1 MLPAGVIDEDL
12 AHQLRRHRKKVRPV
26 LQRQPVHIHQ
36 SQVDLMHERRR
47 LKGVPGLFTLE
58 MAARHAA
65 QLVIHER
72 DQTVERLGV
81 ALAPGQ
87 EQSSYIV
94 HAGQSVIGS

>member
-1 MLPAGVIDEDL
+1 MLSAGVIDEDL
-12 AHQLRRHRKKVRPV
+12 AHQLRRHRKEVRPV
-26 LQRQPVHIHQ
+26 LQRQSVHIHE

-47 LKGVPGLFTLE
+47 LKGVPRLFAPE

-72 DQTVERLGV
+72 DQAVERRGV

-94 HAGQSVIGS
+94 HAEESVIGS

>member
-1 MLPAGVIDEDL
+1 
-12 AHQLRRHRKKVRPV
+12 
-26 LQRQPVHIHQ
+26 
-36 SQVDLMHERRR
+36 MHECRR
-47 LKGVPGLFTLE
+47 LEGVPRLFAPE

-72 DQTVERLGV
+72 DQTVERRGV

-94 HAGQSVIGS
+94 HAEQSVIGS